1 MGIARCTGPFLSLLF
16 MSHLSALPP
25 RHSPSPRHSVRPVWG
40 AFGLDL
46 LIVFVGFITINF
58 IWVVLWGMARTVVL
72 TIQSGSA
79 PTLNQLGE
87 MGILGQMLLT
97 IISIGLPTL
106 LLCLWRHRPTQAQ
119 WRASFE
125 AILRPEAGGWVL
137 LIACS
142 CLAFSMRM
150 TELGE
155 KIGISADPS
164 NVQSIQQGWASYPFV
179 TLMMVAVLA
188 PIYEELLFR
197 RILFR
202 RLWKAGY
209 PVLGMVLS
217 GFLFAFVHEIPGIT
231 GNGLLATLLFWF
243 VYTNM
248 GIAFAWLYQHTGT
261 LYAAIAAHAINNAIA
276 LAMLILF
283 GAS

>member
-1 MGIARCTGPFLSLLF
+1 

-25 RHSPSPRHSVRPVWG
+25 RHSPSPTHSVRPVWG

-58 IWVVLWGMARTVVL
+58 IWVVLWSIARTVVL

-79 PTLNQLGE
+79 PTLSQLGE

-97 IISIGLPTL
+97 IVSIGLPTL
-106 LLCLWRHRPTQAQ
+106 LVCLWRHRPTQAQ

-125 AILRPEAGGWVL
+125 AILRPETGGWVL

-142 CLAFSMRM
+142 CLVFSMRM

-164 NVQSIQQGWASYPFV
+164 NVQSIQQGWANYPFV